1 MPTTIPTTTSSTRPG
16 SPSAGDAYFETDTK
30 NYIIYDGAN
39 WRGYNSDG
47 VRTSVTNSYYFSF
60 DGVDDDL
67 IATTYDAGNEVGTTG
82 SLSVSGWFKIPS
94 AQLGN
99 YTQITYFGD
108 SATSSNYFSLNI
120 QTNGTLRFFLR
131 KGTGTDLIASSTN
144 TILAD
149 TWYNFVAVR
158 SYSGTTCTATLYV
171 NGTQWATG
179 SASNH
184 DYEIGPLTRWS
195 GFRSDFWNRT
205 DQDEMAIY
213 ESALDLSHSKTI
225 HNGGTPGDISSLNP
239 VAWYRCGD
247 GTEAGSGN
255 TVYDMS
261 GSATTYNATR
271 TGATYTSY

>member
-1 MPTTIPTTTSSTRPG
+1 MPTTIPTITSSTRPG

-39 WRGYNSDG
+39 WRGYANDG
-47 VRTSVTNSYYFSF
+47 LRSYVTNDYYFSF

-67 IATTYDAGNEVGTTG
+67 IATTYDAGNVGTTG
-82 SLSVSGWFKIPS
+82 SLSVSGWFNIPS

-99 YTQITYFGD
+99 YTQIFYFGD
-108 SATSSNYFSLNI
+108 SGANSNYIGLNV
-120 QTNGTLRFFLR
+120 QTNETLRLYLR
-131 KGTGTDLIASSTN
+131 KGTDTDLFASSIY
-144 TILAD
+144 TISAD
-149 TWYNFVAVR
+149 TWYNFVLVR

-184 DYEIGPLTRWS
+184 DYEIGPLTKFGGIRAAEY
-195 GFRSDFWNRT
+195 R
-205 DQDEMAIY
+205 QDLDELAIY
-213 ESALDLSHSKTI
+213 ESALDLSYSKI
-225 HNGGTPGDISSLNP
+225 IYNGGTPGDISSLNP

-247 GTEAGSGN
+247 GTEAGSDN

-271 TGATYTSY
+271 NGATYTSY

>member
-39 WRGYNSDG
+39 WRGYANDG
-47 VRTSVTNSYYFSF
+47 LRSYVTNDYYFSF

-67 IATTYDAGNEVGTTG
+67 IATTYDAGNVGTTG
-82 SLSVSGWFKIPS
+82 SLSVSGWFNIPS

-99 YTQITYFGD
+99 YTQIFYFGD
-108 SATSSNYFSLNI
+108 SGANSNYIGLNV
-120 QTNGTLRFFLR
+120 QTNETLRLYLR
-131 KGTGTDLIASSTN
+131 KGTGTDLFASSIY
-144 TILAD
+144 TISAD
-149 TWYNFVAVR
+149 TWYNFVLVR

-184 DYEIGPLTRWS
+184 DYEIGPLTKFGGIRAVEY
-195 GFRSDFWNRT
+195 R
-205 DQDEMAIY
+205 QDLDELAIY
-213 ESALDLSHSKTI
+213 ESALDLSYSKI
-225 HNGGTPGDISSLNP
+225 IYNGGTPGDISSLNP

-247 GTEAGSGN
+247 GTEAGSDN

-271 TGATYTSY
+271 NGATYTSY